1 MTVLASILSAVAA
14 VCVYAGL
21 LHVIAGWRNSFSL
34 FHIVFAAMAFFVAAH
49 TLAHIGLYSAHDLE
63 SYLAASRWSN
73 LTGTVA
79 IALVPWFAYVY
90 ASGARR
96 WVPAV
101 LSGMYVLCVVI
112 YEILPRGLFERE
124 VPRLVQIAL
133 PWGGSAT
140 VHRLSS
146 VPPMLVAFWAVNVLA
161 FSYVLALSRRQF
173 RRGLR
178 SQAVALTVSNVLL
191 LAALAVNALVVI
203 AGWHS
208 LFLAEFGFATLVVV
222 MMLYSSS
229 HESYSSL
236 VEQAS
241 DGIFLSSPTGNYV
254 DVNRA
259 ACEMLG
265 YTRTEL
271 CKLNITDVVMPDEQ
285 PRVQTEAEILKD
297 GKVTRREWQ
306 FRRKDGTSFIGEVSG
321 QMLSDGR
328 LLGVVRDVTEHM
340 RVHSALRL
348 LAEAVPDTDSVEFA
362 KRCAS
367 TLAQAFGVPCASVGV
382 INPADDSV
390 QTLAFW
396 CHGRFGDDLVYP
408 QIGSPCADLGSNL
421 KWLIVRDAGRRFPNH
436 APFAGMRVEG
446 YFGAAIFDASG
457 RKIGIVEVWGDQPL
471 GVGEESQRILE
482 VFAHRIGAE
491 LERVAAHAELRQLT
505 ASLEARV
512 VTRTSELGEL
522 NKQLEAFSYSV
533 SHDLRAPVR
542 AVAAF
547 SDLLLDEHGGH
558 LDPAAASYI
567 QRIRASATH
576 MNDLIEGLLELA
588 RVSHST
594 LAHEPVDLSQ
604 IAQEALGALKER
616 DPWRT
621 VDVVCPSG
629 ITAIGDPRLLSI
641 VVHNLLDNAWKYTV
655 TSASARIEFNR
666 VLHGGQPVYY
676 VKDTGIGFDM
686 QHTAHLFEPFRRLHA
701 ARDVPG
707 SGIGLATVARI
718 IERHGGRVWAESTPG
733 RGATFY
739 FTLPGR
745 ALDEQLLN
753 QHCA

>member
-1 MTVLASILSAVAA
+1 VTVLACILSAVAA
-14 VCVYAGL
+14 MCVYAGL
-21 LHVIAGWRNSFSL
+21 LHIIAGWRHSFSL

-49 TLAHIGLYSAHDLE
+49 ALSHIGVYSAQDLE
-63 SYLAASRWSN
+63 SYLLASRWSN
-73 LTGTVA
+73 ITGTLA
-79 IALVPWFAYVY
+79 IALVPWFAFVF
-90 ASGARR
+90 ASGGRR
-96 WVPAV
+96 WVPAA
-101 LSGMYVLCVVI
+101 LSVGYLLCVI
-112 YEILPRGLFERE
+112 FHEIVPRGVFERE
-124 VPRLVQIAL
+124 VPRLAQVAL

-140 VHRLSS
+140 VHHLSS
-146 VPPMLVAFWAVNVLA
+146 MPPVLIAFWVANSLA
-161 FSYVLALSRRQF
+161 FIYVFALCWRQF

-191 LAALAVNALVVI
+191 LVALAVNALIVTR
-203 AGWHS
+203 GWHS
-208 LFLAEFGFATLVVV
+208 LFLGEFGFATLVVV

-229 HESYSSL
+229 HEGYSTL

-241 DGIFLSSPTGNYV
+241 DGIFLSSATGRYI
-254 DVNRA
+254 DANRA

-265 YTRTEL
+265 YTYSEL
-271 CKLNITDVVMPDEQ
+271 CRLSITDVVMPDEQ
-285 PRVQTEAEILKD
+285 PRVQTEADILKD

-306 FRRKDGTSFIGEVSG
+306 FRRKDGTSFIGEVSA

-328 LLGVVRDVTEHM
+328 LLGVVRDITEHT

-348 LAEAVPDTDSVEFA
+348 LAEAVPQTDSVEFA
-362 KRCAS
+362 RRCAS
-367 TLAQAFGVPCASVGV
+367 TLAEAFGVPCASVGIIDAAEDV
-382 INPADDSV
+382 VRP
-390 QTLAFW
+390 LAFV
-396 CHGRFGDDLVYP
+396 CCGEFHPGVAYT
-408 QIGSPCADLGSNL
+408 QVGSPCADLGSHL
-421 KWLIVRDAGRRFPNH
+421 KWLIVRDAGRRFPTH
-436 APFAGMRVEG
+436 APFAGVHVEG

-457 RKIGIVEVWGDQPL
+457 RKIGVVEVWGDQPL

-491 LERVAAHAELRQLT
+491 LERVAAHAELKQLT

-512 VTRTSELGEL
+512 AARTSELGEL
-522 NKQLEAFSYSV
+522 NRQLEAFSYSV

-547 SDLLLDEHGGH
+547 SDLLLDEHGGA
-558 LDPAAASYI
+558 LDPAAASYV
-567 QRIRASATH
+567 QRIRAAATH

-594 LAHEPVDLSQ
+594 LAHEPVDLSR
-604 IAQEALGALKER
+604 IALNALAALKER
-616 DPWRT
+616 DPWRS
-621 VDVVCPSG
+621 VDVACPSG
-629 ITAIGDPRLLSI
+629 ITAIGDQRMLSI
-641 VVHNLLDNAWKYTV
+641 VLHNLLDNAWKYTV
-655 TSASARIEFNR
+655 TSATARIEFNR
-666 VLHGGQPVYY
+666 IQQAGHAVYY
-676 VKDTGIGFDM
+676 VRDTGIGFDM

-733 RGATFY
+733 RGATFF

-745 ALDEQLLN
+745 MLEEQLLD